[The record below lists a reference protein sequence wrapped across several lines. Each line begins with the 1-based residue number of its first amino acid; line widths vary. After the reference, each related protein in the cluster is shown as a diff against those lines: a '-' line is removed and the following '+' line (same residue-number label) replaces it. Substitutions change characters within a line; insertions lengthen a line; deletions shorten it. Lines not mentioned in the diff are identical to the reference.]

1 MLCDS
6 ELGFMKVLFVNK
18 FFFPHG
24 GAETVFLQER
34 EMVKNTEGFEV
45 IDFSMKHEKNLPS
58 EQSEYFVDNVDY
70 NNEHG
75 LKSKLK
81 VSRDFIHNQQACEKF
96 ERLIINEKPDI
107 VHFHNIYHQLTPS
120 IIKIAKKHGCKTIL
134 TAHDYKV
141 ACPGYG
147 CLIDGK
153 VFDVKNIN
161 GSFVNLFKY
170 QWHEGSWSKSFLM
183 SCEAVFHGLKKSYE
197 NIDTFVAPSAFMKSM
212 IKTRLPNANVQVIV
226 NGIDASTTEI
236 GEDGGYFL
244 YCGRLSPEKGVPT
257 LAQAHSLMK
266 ADVPLKV
273 LGNGPVKELIEQQ
286 YPNVELLGFLQ
297 GDELFNI
304 IKNAKAV
311 IVPSEWYENCSMS
324 VIEAM
329 SYGKPVIG
337 GNIGG
342 IPEQVVDGETGFLFE
357 PGNAQELAN
366 KLDILA
372 ENPELVQ
379 SMGLKARERMI
390 NKYSLEVHKREL
402 IALYHSLAGK

>member
-1 MLCDS
+1 
-6 ELGFMKVLFVNK
+6 MKVLFVNK
-18 FFFPHG
+18 FFFPH
-24 GAETVFLQER
+24 
-34 EMVKNTEGFEV
+34 
-45 IDFSMKHEKNLPS
+45 
-58 EQSEYFVDNVDY
+58 
-70 NNEHG
+70 
-75 LKSKLK
+75 
-81 VSRDFIHNQQACEKF
+81 DFIHNKQACEKF
-96 ERLIINEKPDI
+96 EQLIIDQKPEI

-120 IIKIAKKHGCKTIL
+120 IIKMAKKHGCKTIL

-183 SCEAVFHGLKKSYE
+183 SCEAVFHALKKSYE

-212 IKTRLPNANVQVIV
+212 IKTRLPDANVQVIV
-226 NGIDASTTEI
+226 NGIDATTTEI

-257 LAQAHSLMK
+257 LAKAHSLMK
-266 ADVPLKV
+266 ANVPLKI
-273 LGNGPVKELIEQQ
+273 LGNGPVKELLEKE
-286 YPNVELLGFLQ
+286 YPNVEMLGFLQ
-297 GDELFNI
+297 GDE
-304 IKNAKAV
+304 
-311 IVPSEWYENCSMS
+311 
-324 VIEAM
+324 
-329 SYGKPVIG
+329 
-337 GNIGG
+337 GG
-342 IPEQVVDGETGFLFE
+342 IPEQVVDGVTGFLFE
-357 PGNAQELAN
+357 PGNAQELAD

-372 ENPELVQ
+372 SNPELVKD
-379 SMGLKARERMI
+379 MGLKARERMV